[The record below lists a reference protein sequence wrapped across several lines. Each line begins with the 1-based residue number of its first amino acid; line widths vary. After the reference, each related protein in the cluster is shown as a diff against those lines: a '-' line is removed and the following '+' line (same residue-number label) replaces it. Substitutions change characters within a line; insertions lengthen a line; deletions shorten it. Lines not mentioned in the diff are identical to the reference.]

1 MADEQEKL
9 FNKNY
14 IFCCLSNFL
23 LNFSFFIVIPI
34 LALYLKET
42 YESNGAEVGFVLS
55 IYVIAAMVIRPFSA
69 YIIDSFP
76 RKPFFVGA
84 LAIFATIFMSY
95 NFASTIGMFVVL
107 SSSWI
112 IIRCDDDRIQH
123 HRHRCGAIQI
133 PRRRVGIFRFV
144 KQFCHGTRSDRR
156 CLTT

>member
-1 MADEQEKL
+1 MTDDQEKL

-55 IYVIAAMVIRPFSA
+55 VYVIAAMVIRPFSA
-69 YIIDSFP
+69 YIIDTFP

-84 LAIFATIFMSY
+84 LALFAIVFLSY
-95 NFASTIGMFVVL
+95 NFASTIGMFVIL
-107 SSSWI
+107 
-112 IIRCDDDRIQH
+112 R
-123 HRHRCGAIQI
+123 AL
-133 PRRRVGIFRFV
+133 
-144 KQFCHGTRSDRR
+144 HGYYPF
-156 CLTT
+156 